1 MNRNLVFLSLSQ
13 FGMAFSINYVM
24 VFLPFLVYKITPY
37 PPQETLIWL
46 GWIMGSAYVVVAISS
61 IFWGTLTSRY
71 RPKMLFL
78 LGILFQVFLFFAMG
92 FTSSLHVLLLLRIL
106 QGALGGV
113 STIGLIIISS
123 SSPREKM
130 SADIGFFQ
138 TFITLG
144 LLTGPP
150 LGALAA
156 STFGYRGA
164 FICVSAL
171 LVVALLFCHIYVQD
185 VPLQAKGETLLGR
198 NMINQRTLAGWFI
211 CFTATAQLLFL
222 PSVLPDVLDGFQVE
236 KTSALKWAGI
246 LIMAYTATATL
257 GTFFLTRL
265 SERIGR
271 NRMIIFLVLSGSLF
285 QSLLSLSQGVIDFAL
300 CRMIQAGLIAAT
312 IPLVIS
318 IFAAESKAGAMG
330 FLNASRF
337 AGGALGP
344 VLATS
349 ILAYSNMT
357 ALYLSISAMTL
368 LALLGF
374 VLVFR
379 TPKDSRQENLSSLRP
394 QGR

>member
-1 MNRNLVFLSLSQ
+1 MSMNQGMNRNLVFLSLSQ
-13 FGMAFSINYVM
+13 FGMSFSINYIM
-24 VFLPFLVYKITPY
+24 VFLPFLVYRVSPY
-37 PPQETLIWL
+37 SQQETLIWL
-46 GWIMGSAYVVVAISS
+46 GWIMGSAYAVVAVSS
-61 IFWGTLTSRY
+61 VFWGTLTSRY
-71 RPKMLFL
+71 RPKMLYL
-78 LGILFQVFLFFAMG
+78 MGILAQVFVFLFMG
-92 FTSSLHVLLLLRIL
+92 FTSSLHVLLFLRIL

-144 LLTGPP
+144 FLTGPP

-156 STFGYRGA
+156 STFGYQGA
-164 FICVSAL
+164 FISVSGL
-171 LVVALLFCHIYVQD
+171 LVVSLLFCHIYVQD
-185 VPLQAKGETLLGR
+185 VPLQAKGDTLLGR
-198 NMINQRTLAGWFI
+198 NMVNRRTLAGWFI

-265 SERIGR
+265 SERMGR
-271 NRMIIFLVLSGSLF
+271 NRMIILLVLAGSLF
-285 QSLLSLSQGVIDFAL
+285 QSLLSLSQGIFDFAL

-318 IFAAESKAGAMG
+318 VFAAESKAGAMG

-337 AGGALGP
+337 AGGAVGP

-357 ALYLSISAMTL
+357 VLYLSITAMTL

-379 TPKDSRQENLSSLRP
+379 NSADR
-394 QGR
+394 